1 MFETMPHKA
10 IFPLNIM
17 ISVYSK
23 NGEIDKV
30 LKLLKNP
37 KAKEILSLGQM
48 IIVLENQING

>member
-1 MFETMPHKA
+1 MPHKA
-10 IFPLNIM
+10 IFPLNSM